1 MRPEDTDWVKLG
13 ELIFTCRTWHDV
25 DELVKAYNETA
36 FTELVHT
43 LRHDGPEGSDDG
55 ACG

>member
-1 MRPEDTDWVKLG
+1 MDWIKLG

-43 LRHDGPEGSDDG
+43 LRHDGPKGSDDG
-55 ACG
+55 TCG